1 MYLHRMLRDN
11 GIVCGIV
18 HIQRRLITRFIFS
31 CVVTVRW
38 KARYSFRPFQTQSI
52 LCSMYVSTRIH
63 TPTRYNERRQWFNV
77 ISVTSILSLVSVISF
92 DDIIFI
98 FAVANRRG
106 RERHS
111 DFSRGRYFRTPDNVP
126 YVNYVIDND
135 NLLHF
140 YYVKVFRDTNESV
153 VVNSSRFQGRTLLR
167 YSDNTTIF

>member
-1 MYLHRMLRDN
+1 M
-11 GIVCGIV
+11 
-18 HIQRRLITRFIFS
+18 
-31 CVVTVRW
+31 
-38 KARYSFRPFQTQSI
+38 
-52 LCSMYVSTRIH
+52 
-63 TPTRYNERRQWFNV
+63 
-77 ISVTSILSLVSVISF
+77 ISF

-106 RERHS
+106 RGRHS
-111 DFSRGRYFRTPDNVP
+111 DFSRGRYFRTSDNVP